1 MEKIS
6 ITVWSSSHPKYGG
19 FKRKIKESFKKSI
32 RFEEPVIVYKGG
44 LKMSFNI
51 AKKIIKD
58 VKSQEGKPQAHV
70 VQLGDNNLRWFEN
83 KPEEVM
89 AMFRYLLSEV
99 SKIEKCKI
107 IICTMMPT
115 LQNIENKFLQ
125 NLIRTW
131 KEN

>member
-58 VKSQEGKPQAHV
+58 IK
-70 VQLGDNNLRWFEN
+70 
-83 KPEEVM
+83 
-89 AMFRYLLSEV
+89 Y
-99 SKIEKCKI
+99 
-107 IICTMMPT
+107 
-115 LQNIENKFLQ
+115 
-125 NLIRTW
+125 
-131 KEN
+131 